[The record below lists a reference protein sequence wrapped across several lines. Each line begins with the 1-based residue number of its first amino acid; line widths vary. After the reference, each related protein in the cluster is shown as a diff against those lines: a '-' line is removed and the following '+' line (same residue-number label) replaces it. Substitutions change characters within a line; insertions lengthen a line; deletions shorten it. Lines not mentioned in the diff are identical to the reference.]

1 MGTSFPQV
9 RDVSAPSFIM
19 QSFELVFALWG
30 TRMTTALTAEPN
42 PIAVELSQEIESA
55 HRAISQNKASLLSAI
70 QTFDSLELAN
80 ECGARTTAQFLI
92 RRLGVSAST
101 AHEYVSVAHRLAPFT
116 YLQEHFSTGAI
127 NYSVVRL
134 LLKYLTPENER
145 ELVELALRLGYHEL
159 EVALAG
165 KQPQD
170 NEDGDDDPDYYL
182 RLHTRKNGD
191 VAFHGN
197 LNAADGAAFIAAL
210 KLGEIAYCDLDTTL
224 EGLDAEVDGEVD
236 VARERAEGVEET
248 LPARKTVSG
257 YGLPVGRMLVQ
268 ALMGIVH
275 MARTRPKST
284 LTTPGAHVNILASP
298 DGRGYMPNNVGAP
311 SKAIAN
317 LLANANLRFSTVDSA
332 GLILNTGRQT
342 RLATAAQV
350 NALMAMWGGQCAA
363 PGCTHTRFIEIHHI
377 EDWATGGLTD
387 LANLIPLCSACH
399 SLVTEGYLQT
409 LKDDAD
415 IHFVYRDGTRYVS
428 ENYSMPRRRDGA
440 VTMGECGGSFDE

>member
-1 MGTSFPQV
+1 
-9 RDVSAPSFIM
+9 
-19 QSFELVFALWG
+19 
-30 TRMTTALTAEPN
+30 MTTALAAEPN
-42 PIAVELSQEIESA
+42 PIAIELSQEIESA
-55 HRAISQNKASLLSAI
+55 FRAITQNKASLLSAI

-170 NEDGDDDPDYYL
+170 NADGNDDPDYYL
-182 RLHTRKNGD
+182 RLHTRENGD

-210 KLGEIAYCDLDTTL
+210 KLGEIAYCDLDTIL
-224 EGLDAEVDGEVD
+224 EGLDSEVDGEVD
-236 VARERAEGVEET
+236 LARERAEEVEET

-317 LLANANLRFSTVDSA
+317 LLANANVRFSTVDSA

-399 SLVTEGYLQT
+399 SLATEGYLQT

-415 IHFVYRDGTRYVS
+415 IHFVYRDGNRYVS

-440 VTMGECGGSFDE
+440 VTMEECGGSFDE

>member
-1 MGTSFPQV
+1 
-9 RDVSAPSFIM
+9 
-19 QSFELVFALWG
+19 
-30 TRMTTALTAEPN
+30 MTTALAAEPN
-42 PIAVELSQEIESA
+42 PIAVTLSQEIESA
-55 HRAISQNKASLLSAI
+55 HRAITQNKASLLSAI
-70 QTFDSLELAN
+70 QTFDALELAN

-182 RLHTRKNGD
+182 RLHTRENGD

-197 LNAADGAAFIAAL
+197 LNATDGAAFIAAL
-210 KLGEIAYCDLDTTL
+210 KLGEIAYCDLDTIL
-224 EGLDAEVDGEVD
+224 EGLDTEADGEVD
-236 VARERAEGVEET
+236 LARERAEGVEET

-317 LLANANLRFSTVDSA
+317 LLANANVRFSTVDSA
-332 GLILNTGRQT
+332 GLILNTSRQT

>member
-1 MGTSFPQV
+1 
-9 RDVSAPSFIM
+9 
-19 QSFELVFALWG
+19 
-30 TRMTTALTAEPN
+30 MTTALAAEPN
-42 PIAVELSQEIESA
+42 PVAVALSQEIESA
-55 HRAISQNKASLLSAI
+55 HRAITQNKASLLSAI
-70 QTFDSLELAN
+70 QMFDSLELAN

-116 YLQEHFSTGAI
+116 YLQEQFSTGAI

>member
-1 MGTSFPQV
+1 
-9 RDVSAPSFIM
+9 
-19 QSFELVFALWG
+19 
-30 TRMTTALTAEPN
+30 MTTALAAEPN
-42 PIAVELSQEIESA
+42 PIAIELSQEIESA
-55 HRAISQNKASLLSAI
+55 HRAMTQNKASLLSAI
-70 QTFDSLELAN
+70 RMFDSLELAN

-101 AHEYVSVAHRLAPFT
+101 AHEYVSVAHRLAPFA
-116 YLQEHFSTGAI
+116 YLQKHFSTGAI

-145 ELVELALRLGYHEL
+145 ELVELALGLGYHEL

-170 NEDGDDDPDYYL
+170 NADSNDDPDYYL
-182 RLHTRKNGD
+182 RLHTRENGD

-210 KLGEIAYCDLDTTL
+210 KLGEIAYCDLDTIL
-224 EGLDAEVDGEVD
+224 EGLDSEVDGEVD
-236 VARERAEGVEET
+236 LARERAEEVEET

-268 ALMGIVH
+268 ALMGLVH

-317 LLANANLRFSTVDSA
+317 LLANANVRLSTVDSA

-387 LANLIPLCSACH
+387 LANLLPLCSACH
-399 SLVTEGYLQT
+399 SLVTEGYLQA

-428 ENYSMPRRRDGA
+428 ENYSMLRRRDGA
-440 VTMGECGGSFDE
+440 VTMDECGGSFDD

>member
-1 MGTSFPQV
+1 
-9 RDVSAPSFIM
+9 
-19 QSFELVFALWG
+19 
-30 TRMTTALTAEPN
+30 MTTALTAEPN
-42 PIAVELSQEIESA
+42 PIAIELSQEIEST
-55 HRAISQNKASLLSAI
+55 HRAMTQNKASLLSAI
-70 QTFDSLELAN
+70 RMFDSLELAN

-101 AHEYVSVAHRLAPFT
+101 AHEYVSVAHRLAPFA
-116 YLQEHFSTGAI
+116 YLQKHFSTGAI

-145 ELVELALRLGYHEL
+145 ELVELALGLGYHEL

-170 NEDGDDDPDYYL
+170 NADSNDDPDYYL
-182 RLHTRKNGD
+182 RLHTRENGD

-224 EGLDAEVDGEVD
+224 EGLDPEVDGEVNL
-236 VARERAEGVEET
+236 ARERAEGVEET

-268 ALMGIVH
+268 ALMGLVH

-317 LLANANLRFSTVDSA
+317 LLANANVRLSTVDSA

-387 LANLIPLCSACH
+387 MANLLPLCSACH

-440 VTMGECGGSFDE
+440 VTMDECGGSFDD

>member
-1 MGTSFPQV
+1 
-9 RDVSAPSFIM
+9 
-19 QSFELVFALWG
+19 
-30 TRMTTALTAEPN
+30 MTTALTAEPN
-42 PIAVELSQEIESA
+42 PIAIELSQEIEST
-55 HRAISQNKASLLSAI
+55 HRAMTQNKASLLSAI
-70 QTFDSLELAN
+70 RMFDSLELAN

-101 AHEYVSVAHRLAPFT
+101 AHEYVSVAHRLAPFA
-116 YLQEHFSTGAI
+116 YLQKHFSTGAI

-145 ELVELALRLGYHEL
+145 ELVELALGLGYHEL

-170 NEDGDDDPDYYL
+170 NADSNDDPDYYL
-182 RLHTRKNGD
+182 RLHTRENGD

-210 KLGEIAYCDLDTTL
+210 KLGEIAYCDLDTIL
-224 EGLDAEVDGEVD
+224 EGLDSEVDGEVGL
-236 VARERAEGVEET
+236 ARERAEGVEET

-317 LLANANLRFSTVDSA
+317 LLANANVRLSTVDSA

-387 LANLIPLCSACH
+387 MANLLPLCSACH

-440 VTMGECGGSFDE
+440 VTMDECGGSFDD